1 MKLHARPISPE
12 AFAPFGEV
20 VSLARLDQAKSANQG
35 TGVRLD
41 YVANLVNARPHA
53 RANMVVFRGAAQKL
67 PLQMKLLEK
76 HPHSSQTFL
85 PLKCE
90 RYLVCV
96 APTGTDGA
104 PDLKGLVA
112 FICEGGQGIN
122 YAPGTWHHPMM
133 ALDTDGE
140 FAMLVWE
147 DQSAQDCVEW
157 PLPFP
162 IEVSLP

>member
-1 MKLHARPISPE
+1 MLKAKPLSPE

-20 VSLARLDQAKSANQG
+20 ISTSRLKEGKSANLG

-41 YVANLVNARPHA
+41 YVAKLSNQRPEA
-53 RANMVVFRGAAQKL
+53 KANMVVFRGRAQKL
-67 PLQMKLLEK
+67 PFQVTMLEK

-85 PLKCE
+85 PLNCQ

-96 APTGTDGA
+96 APTGGDGLPVVSELQA
-104 PDLKGLVA
+104 FVCVA
-112 FICEGGQGIN
+112 GQGIN
-122 YAPGTWHHPMM
+122 YAPGTWHHPMV

-147 DQSAQDCVEW
+147 DQSALDCVEW
-157 PLPFP
+157 QLPASV
-162 IEVSLP
+162 EVT

>member
-1 MKLHARPISPE
+1 MLQAKPLSAE

-20 VSLARLDQAKSANQG
+20 VSTARVSEGKSANLG

-41 YVANLVNARPHA
+41 YVAKLVNARA
-53 RANMVVFRGAAQKL
+53 EAKANMVVFRGTAQKL
-67 PLQMKLLEK
+67 PFQVKMLEK

-85 PLKCE
+85 PLNCQ

-96 APTGTDGA
+96 APTGGDGLPVLGSLQA
-104 PDLKGLVA
+104 FVCVA
-112 FICEGGQGIN
+112 GQGIN
-122 YAPGTWHHPMM
+122 YAPGTWHHPMV

-147 DQSAQDCVEW
+147 DQSAGDCVEW
-157 PLPFP
+157 HLPSP
-162 IEVSLP
+162 IEVS